1 MGKGG
6 TIIEFV
12 QQLYA
17 TEDVSRILSII
28 ADVTGGMEHAAK
40 RAEPP
45 PHLGSPKEKPVIESL
60 GQIDDRLLEEYVRGR
75 AIPMDLARLYLQ
87 QISYRI
93 GGRGYR
99 ALAFANDARGY
110 EIRNP

>member
-12 QQLYA
+12 QHLYA
-17 TEDVSRILSII
+17 TDDVARVLSII
-28 ADVTGGMEHAAK
+28 ADATGGGAHAVK
-40 RAEPP
+40 WPEPLP
-45 PHLGSPKEKPVIESL
+45 EVPKEKPIIESV
-60 GQIDDRLLEEYVRGR
+60 GPITDQMLEAYVAGR

-99 ALAFANDARGY
+99 ALAFANDAQGY